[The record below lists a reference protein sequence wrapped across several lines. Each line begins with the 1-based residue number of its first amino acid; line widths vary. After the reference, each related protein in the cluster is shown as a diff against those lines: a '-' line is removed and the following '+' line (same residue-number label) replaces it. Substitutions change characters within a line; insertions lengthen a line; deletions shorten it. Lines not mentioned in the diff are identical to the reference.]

1 MTNPTPSGPTAEDI
15 KDWINRTSERY
26 SSDFD
31 AVKDVSAKAGDEALR
46 FIGLAQLGG
55 IAGCLGFIG
64 AVKHG
69 SESIGVALLAFIVGV
84 AALLAAHLIRYL
96 NLVRV
101 GSLIV
106 HRASVF
112 AKNPTAETYWRLQ
125 EEARLRDEAF
135 RDWSVVAALVSG
147 ALFFVGA
154 GFAGYAAYTE
164 PAIQPSAIVSSVS
177 AHSPPVS
184 RPANSVASQVAVSA
198 K

>member
-1 MTNPTPSGPTAEDI
+1 MNDQKASGPTAEDI

-26 SSDFD
+26 SADFD
-31 AVKDVSAKAGDEALR
+31 AIKDVSAKAGDEALR

-69 SESIGVALLAFIVGV
+69 SPPIGVALVAFIVGV

-96 NLVRV
+96 NLIKV

-106 HRASVF
+106 HRASEF
-112 AKNPTAETYWRLQ
+112 ARSPTPETYWRLQ
-125 EEARLRDEAF
+125 KEARARDEAF
-135 RDWSVVAALVSG
+135 LDWSVVAALLSG
-147 ALFFVGA
+147 LLFFVGA
-154 GFAGYAAYTE
+154 GFAGYAAYAE
-164 PAIQPSAIVSSVS
+164 SPIQPTVAAATPIQHSGTPAYSRASEASAAS
-177 AHSPPVS
+177 ASP
-184 RPANSVASQVAVSA
+184 

>member
-1 MTNPTPSGPTAEDI
+1 MTDQKQSGPTAEDI
-15 KDWINRTSERY
+15 KEWINRTSERY

-69 SESIGVALLAFIVGV
+69 SESIGVALLAFIVGA

-125 EEARLRDEAF
+125 EEARLRDAAF
-135 RDWSVVAALVSG
+135 LDWSVVAALVSG

-164 PAIQPSAIVSSVS
+164 PAIQPAAVVSAVA
-177 AHSPPVS
+177 AHSPPLS
-184 RPANSVASQVAVSA
+184 RTANSISSGASASA